1 MGCPECTGALQVEA
15 GKQGNS
21 CCTGGHTPPTVV
33 HLENIRMRRAEGGE
47 KMWRRRFMQIDGG
60 AGVDVAADVGVQEEG
75 VAPAANIQ
83 HPT

>member
-1 MGCPECTGALQVEA
+1 
-15 GKQGNS
+15 
-21 CCTGGHTPPTVV
+21 
-33 HLENIRMRRAEGGE
+33 
-47 KMWRRRFMQIDGG
+47 MQIDGG